1 MAHDLDYRAL
11 EEPVSVPEEPYR
23 AAIMAHYRLEPFAV
37 AAESAAE
44 MYELY
49 IRYRDAG
56 DFAGME
62 MVRRTL
68 QRAFA
73 EAKDLLPHGPPSLP
87 LKPNSADVFSKTYR
101 MVRNDPAF
109 AEMRQA
115 YLAAQADDREQRS

>member
-11 EEPVSVPEEPYR
+11 EEPIDVPEEPYR
-23 AAIMAHYRLEPFAV
+23 TAIMAHWQLEPFA
-37 AAESAAE
+37 AATESAAE

-49 IRYRDAG
+49 IRYREAD

-73 EAKDLLPHGPPSLP
+73 EARALLPDGPPTAP
-87 LKPNSADVFSKTYR
+87 LRPRSADVFSKTYR

-109 AEMRQA
+109 AEMRRA
-115 YLAAQADDREQRS
+115 YLAGDREQRR